1 MPKITLENV
10 TKRWGGFYGAD
21 HLNMVIEDNAF
32 VTLLGP
38 SGCGKTTTLRMI
50 AGLETPTEGKIMF
63 DDKVIFDSEASIN
76 VPPSRRKV
84 GFLFQNYALWPH
96 MTVYKNITFGL
107 TELREEMP
115 VICSEYIKYVGLSEV
130 VKNVRDIKK
139 CFEYSLDKH
148 KEVVKD
154 KALLFIIDTFKISMS
169 SAKEI
174 YDLRFD
180 LKSDEECAS
189 LAETKS
195 KEYLDH
201 ANDVKNKL
209 AEKKGITLNEKGE
222 YVENGQVVVKL
233 RKLDKE
239 EIDLRVRHVARI
251 VHIGEFMGRY
261 PAELSG
267 GQQQRVAIARTL
279 APGPK
284 VIFMDEPLSNL
295 DAKLRLEMR
304 SELKRLHKDTG
315 STFVYVTHDQQEAM
329 TLASKICLINNG
341 SIQQYEPPLDVYKK
355 PNNLF
360 VADFIGSPSI
370 NFVEGTAV
378 QTGKNEITLGVFG
391 DKKLKFTP
399 YEGEL
404 DLAKH
409 IKERDEELVKA
420 KEEKEAKQKEKG
432 FVEKEN
438 ADRAFN
444 YHIALVDGTI
454 SAEEEHDLP
463 DNLYL
468 LGIRPEFI
476 KRAEKGEKGI
486 EAEIY
491 SALPTGSETTVRLK
505 VGDFLLTGVIYGGV
519 DFEIGEKFDITF
531 QGHGVLL
538 FDRISGKMITR
549 GRLFIE

>member
-1 MPKITLENV
+1 
-10 TKRWGGFYGAD
+10 
-21 HLNMVIEDNAF
+21 MVIEDNAF

-63 DDKVIFDSEASIN
+63 DDKVIFDSETGIN
-76 VPPSRRKV
+76 VPASKRKV

-107 TELREEMP
+107 TELKEEMP
-115 VICSEYIKYVGLSEV
+115 VICSEYIKYVGLSKV
-130 VKNVRDIKK
+130 VKNIRDIKK

-148 KEVVKD
+148 QKVVKD

-169 SAKEI
+169 AAQEVFALR
-174 YDLRFD
+174 YDE
-180 LKSDEECAS
+180 KSEEECAS
-189 LAETKS
+189 LAEAKS
-195 KEYLDH
+195 VEFLNK
-201 ANDVKNKL
+201 ANDIKNKL
-209 AEKKGITLNEKGE
+209 KEKKGVELNEKGE
-222 YVENGQVVVKL
+222 YVENGNVVIKN

-304 SELKRLHKDTG
+304 SELKRLHRDTG

-355 PNNLF
+355 PANLF

-370 NFVEGTAV
+370 NFVEGIAT
-378 QTGKNEITLGVFG
+378 QSGKNEITLGVFG
-391 DKKLKFTP
+391 DKKVKFVP
-399 YEGEL
+399 FEGEL

-409 IKERDEELVKA
+409 VKERDEELAKA
-420 KEEKEAKQKEKG
+420 KEEKEAKQKERG

-538 FDRISGKMITR
+538 FDRTSGKMISR